1 MEIKRPGVGV
11 GVIVTSPLHPG
22 CVLLGK
28 RMASP
33 GKGAFQLPGGHLEF
47 GETWEECAKREV
59 LEEAGLCLK
68 DVCFASVVN
77 AVHLEESYH
86 YITVLMRG
94 EVNTNCDPEPT
105 NAEPD
110 KNEWWKWVK
119 WEELPPDDELFYALA
134 RAKKNGY
141 HPFKE
146 GFEHLTKRKELK

>member
-1 MEIKRPGVGV
+1 MIRIFDIYLGISFKAFGICHTKIKREK
-11 GVIVTSPLHPG
+11 IIPL
-22 CVLLGK
+22 K
-28 RMASP
+28 RSII
-33 GKGAFQLPGGHLEF
+33 
-47 GETWEECAKREV
+47 ETWEECAKREV